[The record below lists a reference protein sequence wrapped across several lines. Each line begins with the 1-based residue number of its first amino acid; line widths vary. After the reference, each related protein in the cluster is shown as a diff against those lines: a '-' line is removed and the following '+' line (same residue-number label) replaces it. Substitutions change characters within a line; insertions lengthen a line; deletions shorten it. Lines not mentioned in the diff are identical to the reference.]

1 MSFIVK
7 ALVWKKIKKITIRM
21 EIFFLLVFGPHRRLW
36 LALMTVMTSRRSSRG
51 LDEELRR
58 LDVDL
63 GRCRDVEVPDVPD
76 RLDVDDRLGDEGRPE
91 LGRRFELDR
100 CREVDRRLDGV
111 DVLFD
116 FSLDG
121 RVFTINPSM
130 LMFCD
135 SSLNCRYSSFSLAAF
150 SLGNHSPE

>member
-63 GRCRDVEVPDVPD
+63 GRCRDVEVLDVPD
-76 RLDVDDRLGDEGRPE
+76 RLDVDDRLGDE
-91 LGRRFELDR
+91 
-100 CREVDRRLDGV
+100 
-111 DVLFD
+111 
-116 FSLDG
+116 
-121 RVFTINPSM
+121 
-130 LMFCD
+130 
-135 SSLNCRYSSFSLAAF
+135 
-150 SLGNHSPE
+150 

>member
-1 MSFIVK
+1 
-7 ALVWKKIKKITIRM
+7 
-21 EIFFLLVFGPHRRLW
+21 
-36 LALMTVMTSRRSSRG
+36 MTVMTSRRSSRG
-51 LDEELRR
+51 LEDGLRR

-63 GRCRDVEVPDVPD
+63 GRCRGVELPDVSD

-100 CREVDRRLDGV
+100 CLEDGRLDGV

-116 FSLDG
+116 FNRDG
-121 RVFTINPSM
+121 RVFMISPSM
-130 LMFCD
+130 LIFCD